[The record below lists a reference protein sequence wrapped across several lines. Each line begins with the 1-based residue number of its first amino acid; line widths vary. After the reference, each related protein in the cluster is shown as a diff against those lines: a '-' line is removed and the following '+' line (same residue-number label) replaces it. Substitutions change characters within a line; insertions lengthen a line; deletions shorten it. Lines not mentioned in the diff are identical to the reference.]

1 MAARS
6 DEGRAKWKTKGN
18 KGKNKDRDDR
28 SGGTSAG
35 HRGRGGKFGKN
46 KRGATFMVARS
57 TEDRRAGIQGF
68 PVPLGMWDF
77 GQCDA
82 KRCTGR
88 KLARMGVIRT
98 LRVSES
104 SRGVVLTPTA
114 TKSVSAEDLAVVQS
128 NGVAVVDCSWNRLD
142 EVPFTKLNRGN
153 RANERLLPFL
163 VAANP
168 VNYGRPLKLSCAEAV
183 AATLFIV
190 GRADLGHEL
199 MSKFKWGPAFYNIN
213 EELLQAYAA
222 CKTSAEVVQVQN
234 DYIEAA
240 ERGRAEKKEK
250 DYAEFAISSSSSD
263 DDEESSDDDDGR
275 DSEQEDS
282 DSDSDSES
290 DDDSDEDDDLIEAE
304 INQSTNQ

>member
-57 TEDRRAGIQGF
+57 TEDRRAGTQSF

-88 KLARMGVIRT
+88 KLARLGIIRT
-98 LRVSES
+98 LRVTES

-114 TKSVSAEDLAVVQS
+114 TKSVSAEDLPVVETG
-128 NGVAVVDCSWNRLD
+128 GVAGVDCSWARLD
-142 EVPFTKLNRGN
+142 EVPFSKLNKGN

-199 MSKFKWGPAFYNIN
+199 MNKFKWGPAFYDIN
-213 EELLQAYAA
+213 ADLLKAYAA
-222 CKTSAEVVQVQN
+222 CKNSAEVVQVQN

-240 ERGRAEKKEK
+240 EKERSEKQV
-250 DYAEFAISSSSSD
+250 DSRYPISSSSSD
-263 DDEESSDDDDGR
+263 EEEEHSEEDPSDPH
-275 DSEQEDS
+275 
-282 DSDSDSES
+282 
-290 DDDSDEDDDLIEAE
+290 SDE
-304 INQSTNQ
+304 

>member
-1 MAARS
+1 MAQ
-6 DEGRAKWKTKGN
+6 TV
-18 KGKNKDRDDR
+18 
-28 SGGTSAG
+28 
-35 HRGRGGKFGKN
+35 
-46 KRGATFMVARS
+46 MVARS
-57 TEDRRAGIQGF
+57 VEDRRAGTQSF

-263 DDEESSDDDDGR
+263 DDEESSDDDDGS

-282 DSDSDSES
+282 DDDSDSES